1 MRLFIA
7 VCFDDNMLDS
17 LAEIQDDLRRCGVKG
32 SYTPRENLH
41 MTLAFIG
48 EYDDPEQ
55 AVEVMQKVQLRSF
68 SVKLSGYRPFRDM
81 FFAEFEE
88 NESLKEYVKRLRKA
102 LLDEEISFDRKKFM
116 PHVTLIRRA
125 DCTKGKVFLPEFQES
140 DAMRVNGISLMKS
153 EQGRHGMV
161 YTEIGYVRAL

>member
-1 MRLFIA
+1 MPPSLFYLNDKEVPTHCCKQRA
-7 VCFDDNMLDS
+7 KELFVALFFLLS
-17 LAEIQDDLRRCGVKG
+17 VLTHYTIQ
-32 SYTPRENLH
+32 
-41 MTLAFIG
+41 I
-48 EYDDPEQ
+48 
-55 AVEVMQKVQLRSF
+55 
-68 SVKLSGYRPFRDM
+68 
-81 FFAEFEE
+81 EFEE
-88 NESLKEYVKRLRKA
+88 NASLKEYVKRLRKA

-125 DCTKGKVFLPEFQES
+125 DCTKGKAFLPEFQEN